1 LIKQR
6 AEYPPGYYPLLRYE
20 CNFGCAK
27 CGVPIVTIHHI
38 EGYEEGNVAPLK
50 ELIYLCKDHHDKA
63 NSGVITKEELYSL
76 KKNPFNRG
84 LVRHGF
90 RVVASKPMMVN
101 IGGSR
106 FTETQIP
113 LQLAGNPVISVRREG
128 DEILFSVR
136 LHDNMGD
143 LKMEMIDNVWEAD
156 TALADVR
163 YSEAE
168 GAQAFLAIKLL
179 DSEACSEVKII
190 DDELYIKGKFYLRGN
205 LLVVRDNGVFSL
217 NRRASFS
224 RVTMM
229 DATVGISIR

>member
-1 LIKQR
+1 MIKQR
-6 AEYPPGYYPLLRYE
+6 AEYPPGYYPILRYE
-20 CNFGCAK
+20 SNFGCAK

-38 EGYEEGNVAPLK
+38 ERYEGGNVAPLK
-50 ELIYLCKDHHDKA
+50 ELIYLCKDHHDEA
-63 NSGVITKEELYSL
+63 NSGVITKEELYDL

-90 RVVASKPMMVN
+90 RIVSSKPMMVN

-106 FTETQIP
+106 FTEAQIP
-113 LQLAGNPVISVRREG
+113 LELAGDPVVSVRREG
-128 DEILFSVR
+128 DEVLFSVR
-136 LHDNMGD
+136 LYDSTGE
-143 LKMEMIDNVWEAD
+143 LGMEMIDNVWEAE
-156 TALADVR
+156 TASANVR

-168 GAQAFLAIKLL
+168 GAQALLATKLL

-190 DDELYIKGKFYLRGN
+190 DDELYIKGKFYFRGN

-229 DATVGISIR
+229 DATVGISIS